1 MVPYD
6 KTCYSYKIV
15 VVICLYQEVQ
25 SLLSLFFINGM
36 YSWFTKGKEFLMAHT
51 IQDGITFSTPFP
63 NHLWIH
69 QVCCL

>member
-1 MVPYD
+1 MIPYD

-25 SLLSLFFINGM
+25 SLLSLFCVSGM

-51 IQDGITFSTPFP
+51 VQDGITFRSPFP
-63 NHLWIH
+63 NPLWID